1 MSEVNVV
8 HGSPAVSAAKSA
20 GSDAAF
26 AGYTP
31 ERLLRRM
38 LAAADVLAV
47 AGAAVAVGLWGSG
60 PSGSL
65 LLALTAPIW
74 IVTAKLAGLYDRDH
88 RTLRHLTVDEVPWL
102 IFWALAGTAL
112 LSIVLAPFP
121 GLALSADDRL
131 LVWGTVLVLGAV
143 LRASTRAVWRR
154 TTPPE
159 RVLIVG
165 EGPLAKAVE
174 RKLELFPDIHA
185 EISGRVSN
193 CSVLN
198 QQLDALDGSDRIVI
212 ACSELNEELLE
223 ELLPVCR
230 LRGVKLT
237 VVPPTRGMFGTATH
251 LSHVADLPLLDY
263 NTWYV
268 SSSTLALKRVFDVL
282 VGSLALLFTL
292 PIFVV
297 VALAILVDDGRPVF
311 FRQLRAGQGGRTF
324 RILKF
329 RTMVRDAEARLHEV
343 ITLEELADP
352 LFKLQADP
360 RVTRVGRFL
369 RKTSLDELPQLVNVL
384 KGEMSIVG
392 PRPELLDIVERYMPE
407 HEFRLHVKP
416 GITGPWQ
423 VFGRSD
429 LTFDEVL
436 AVEREYVENLSLVRD
451 MRIVLMTL
459 PAVFGRRGAY

>member
-1 MSEVNVV
+1 MSEVNLV
-8 HGSPAVSAAKSA
+8 HGSSPAAERNAVLEAS
-20 GSDAAF
+20 F

-38 LAAADVLAV
+38 LAAADIVAV
-47 AGAAVAVGLWGSG
+47 CGAAVAVALWGSG
-60 PSGSL
+60 PGSSL

-88 RTLRHLTVDEVPWL
+88 RTLRHLTVDEMPWL
-102 IFWALAGTAL
+102 LFWALAGTAA
-112 LSIVLAPFP
+112 LSIVVAPFP
-121 GLALSADDRL
+121 ELALSNDDRL
-131 LVWGTVLVLGAV
+131 FVWGAV
-143 LRASTRAVWRR
+143 LGLGALFRAATRALWRR
-154 TTPPE
+154 TTPRE

-165 EGPLAKAVE
+165 EGPLARAVE

-185 EISGRVSN
+185 EISGRISN
-193 CSVLN
+193 CTLLN
-198 QQLDALDGSDRIVI
+198 EQFEALDGTDRVVI
-212 ACSELNEELLE
+212 ACSELNEALLE

-251 LSHVADLPLLDY
+251 LTHVADLPLLDY

-268 SSSTLALKRVFDVL
+268 SSSTLALKRVFDVV
-282 VGSLALLFTL
+282 VGTVALLLTL
-292 PIFVV
+292 PIFAV

-329 RTMVRDAEARLHEV
+329 RTMVRDAEARFHELAG
-343 ITLEELADP
+343 LEELADP
-352 LFKLQADP
+352 LFKLRADP

-384 KGEMSIVG
+384 RGEMSIVG
-392 PRPELLDIVERYMPE
+392 PRPELLDIVERYTQE

-451 MRIVLMTL
+451 IRIVLMTL

>member
-1 MSEVNVV
+1 MSEVNLID
-8 HGSPAVSAAKSA
+8 GSAEPSALDL
-20 GSDAAF
+20 GSDAGF
-26 AGYTP
+26 AGYSP

-38 LAAADVLAV
+38 LAAADVAAV
-47 AGAAVAVGLWGSG
+47 AAAAVAVGFWGSG
-60 PSGSL
+60 PSASL
-65 LLALTAPIW
+65 LLVLTAPIW

-102 IFWALAGTAL
+102 IFWALAGVAL
-112 LSIVLAPFP
+112 VGVVVAPFP
-121 GLALSADDRL
+121 ELALSADDGL
-131 LVWGTVLVLGAV
+131 LVLGTVLVFGA
-143 LRASTRAVWRR
+143 LFRATARALWRR
-154 TTPPE
+154 VTPPE

-165 EGPLAKAVE
+165 EGPLAQAVE

-185 EISGRVSN
+185 EISGRTGS
-193 CSVLN
+193 CSLLN
-198 QQLDALDGSDRIVI
+198 EQLDALDGTDRIVI
-212 ACSELNEELLE
+212 ASSELNEHLLE

-251 LSHVADLPLLDY
+251 LTHVADLPLLDY

-282 VGSLALLFTL
+282 VGTFALLVTL
-292 PIFVV
+292 PIFAL
-297 VALAILVDDGRPVF
+297 VALGILLDDGRPVF

-329 RTMVRDAEARLHEV
+329 RTMVRDAEARFHEV
-343 ITLEELADP
+343 AALEELTDP
-352 LFKLQADP
+352 LFKLKADP
-360 RVTRVGRFL
+360 RVTRVGRLL
-369 RKTSLDELPQLVNVL
+369 RRTSLDELPQFVNVL

-392 PRPELLDIVERYMPE
+392 PRPELLDIVGRYMPE

-436 AVEREYVENLSLVRD
+436 AVEREYVENLSLARD
-451 MRIVLMTL
+451 IRIVLMTL
-459 PAVFGRRGAY
+459 PAVLAKRGAY